1 MVSLLYAL
9 FLGSASFCAAHP
21 VAEKRTVTA
30 LDQASFEEAQQRD
43 DTATRA
49 FSSIPIKTSDGQC
62 LFVDELSGD
71 FRANLTP
78 IQVAACNGSTG
89 QQWDIITAGKHDD
102 QPGTMLIVS
111 TLTQACFN
119 FDPRR
124 AAGNQVLLFSC
135 GGRADG
141 SGAVTNSQL
150 FPFSGGAGPL
160 ALSPENA
167 PGDCLTVNG
176 ALVDIAACNTADPNQ
191 SFTFG
196 DAGAAVSS
204 SVDAASPTVVTDCAP
219 VSTVTVSATSVS
231 TATVTVISTA
241 AAAVSTTVSTV
252 TVLTT
257 TATSISA
264 SVASISTT
272 SPPVVVTSTTS
283 TASASIISVSRAGSV
298 LNPSAVAEANP
309 RDDTATRAFSSVAL
323 KSASGLCLF
332 IDPTAGDFRENL
344 IPIVLQPCDG
354 SPNQSFDIITA
365 GVHNDQPNSA
375 LIVSTLTQGCL
386 NFDPRRAA
394 GDTVIMFSCG
404 GRADGS
410 GQVTNSQLF
419 TFTTGETS
427 LRLQPENGDGAVC
440 LVADA
445 AGRLDQAPCSDDPS
459 QVFTI
464 G

>member
-1 MVSLLYAL
+1 MRSILYTL
-9 FLGSASFCAAHP
+9 FLGGASFSAALP
-21 VAEKRTVTA
+21 VAEKRTVTS

-49 FSSIPIKTSDGQC
+49 FSGVPIKTSDGQC

-78 IQVAACNGSTG
+78 IQVAACDGSTG
-89 QQWDIITAGKHDD
+89 QQWDVITAGKHDD
-102 QPGTMLIVS
+102 QPGTMLI
-111 TLTQACFN
+111 TQACFN

-141 SGAVTNSQL
+141 SGQVTNSQL

-160 ALSPENA
+160 ALTPENA
-167 PGDCLTVNG
+167 PGSCLAVSG
-176 ALVDIAACNTADPNQ
+176 AVVDIAACNTADPNQ

-196 DAGAAVSS
+196 E
-204 SVDAASPTVVTDCAP
+204 VDAAAPTDVAATSSTTPASECGATPPPPASTTPASTVP
-219 VSTVTVSATSVS
+219 VSAIS
-231 TATVTVISTA
+231 STA
-241 AAAVSTTVSTV
+241 ALVV
-252 TVLTT
+252 
-257 TATSISA
+257 
-264 SVASISTT
+264 STT
-272 SPPVVVTSTTS
+272 SPPTVAESATS
-283 TASASIISVSRAGSV
+283 TASASIISVSRAGGV
-298 LNPSAVAEANP
+298 LDPSAVAEANP
-309 RDDTATRAFSSVAL
+309 RDNTATRAFSSVSL
-323 KSASGLCLF
+323 KSSSGLCLF

-344 IPIVLQPCDG
+344 IAIVLQPCDG

-404 GRADGS
+404 GRADGG

-419 TFTTGETS
+419 TFTAGETS
-427 LRLQPENGDGAVC
+427 LRLQPENGAGSVC
-440 LVADA
+440 LAADA
-445 AGRLDQAPCSDDPS
+445 TGRLDQVTCSDDPS

-464 G
+464 A